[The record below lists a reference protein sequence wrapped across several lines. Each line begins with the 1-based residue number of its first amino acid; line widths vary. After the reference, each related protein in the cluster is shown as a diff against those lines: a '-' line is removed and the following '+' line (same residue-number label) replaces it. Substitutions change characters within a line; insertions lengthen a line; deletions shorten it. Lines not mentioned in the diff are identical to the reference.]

1 MAAATL
7 VTLAQA
13 KAYLRLATPDGHAD
27 DPALTLTLAAAE
39 DAIRDYLSPYEADAE
54 RVAAWTDETV
64 PPLVQEM
71 ILFQTGE
78 FWRFRGDDLEGGSVR
93 RDLDRGDLHPMVV
106 GALRRL
112 RTPVIA

>member
-1 MAAATL
+1 MTATL

-13 KAYLRLATPDGHAD
+13 KDYCRVTGTAD
-27 DPALTLTLAAAE
+27 EAALALTLDAAE
-39 DAIRDYLSPYEADAE
+39 YAIREYLSPYPEDAVI
-54 RVAAWTDETV
+54 VAGWTPETAPPIV
-64 PPLVQEM
+64 PQL

-78 FWRFRGDDLEGGSVR
+78 YWRFRGDDLEGGGPR
-93 RDLDRGDLHPMVV
+93 RDLDRGDLHPLVV

>member
-1 MAAATL
+1 MATL

-13 KAYLRLATPDGHAD
+13 KDFLRLATPDGSPD
-27 DPALTLTLAAAE
+27 DAALQLTVDAAE
-39 DAIRDYLSPYEADAE
+39 YGILEYLSPYPEDALI
-54 RVAAWTDETV
+54 VAGWTPETAPPIV
-64 PPLVQEM
+64 PQM

-78 FWRFRGDDLEGGSVR
+78 YWRFRGDDLEGGGPA
-93 RDLDRGDLHPMVV
+93 RDLERGDLAPLVV

>member
-1 MAAATL
+1 MAATL

-13 KAYLRLATPDGHAD
+13 KDFLRLTGD
-27 DPALTLTLAAAE
+27 AE
-39 DAIRDYLSPYEADAE
+39 DAALGVMLDAAEYGILEYLSPYPADAGI
-54 RVAAWTDETV
+54 VAGWTPETAPAIV
-64 PPLVQEM
+64 PQM

-78 FWRFRGDDLEGGSVR
+78 YWRFRGDDLEGGGPR
-93 RDLDRGDLHPMVV
+93 RDLERGDLHPLVV